1 MNGALG
7 CGVRNDVDAQG
18 AEQRAHNGPHPAIFD
33 KVVEIL
39 QGEAGPQGGLI
50 AVELLAE
57 SVEVPIIP
65 RCSIRAW
72 ARRISSTMV
81 PAAARESMTQICFPV
96 LLQHH
101 LPGDAGRVIRAGEL
115 EESVKQTVRSPR
127 SKAPAKSAGEGQ
139 ADEEAAF
146 STAMAESRAGTDR
159 ASSSTNSRPPTWM
172 RRGTVSNRT
181 QLLWKE
187 DVRRSQLLSLTI
199 FHVIKNTPKSDFKND
214 IFCHHHTGGRENC
227 QGWIR
232 KS

>member
-1 MNGALG
+1 M
-7 CGVRNDVDAQG
+7 
-18 AEQRAHNGPHPAIFD
+18 
-33 KVVEIL
+33 
-39 QGEAGPQGGLI
+39 
-50 AVELLAE
+50 
-57 SVEVPIIP
+57 
-65 RCSIRAW
+65 
-72 ARRISSTMV
+72 
-81 PAAARESMTQICFPV
+81 
-96 LLQHH
+96 
-101 LPGDAGRVIRAGEL
+101 
-115 EESVKQTVRSPR
+115 KQTVRSPR

>member
-1 MNGALG
+1 M
-7 CGVRNDVDAQG
+7 
-18 AEQRAHNGPHPAIFD
+18 
-33 KVVEIL
+33 
-39 QGEAGPQGGLI
+39 
-50 AVELLAE
+50 ELLAE

-65 RCSIRAW
+65 RCLHQGLG
-72 ARRISSTMV
+72 
-81 PAAARESMTQICFPV
+81 PADQQHHGPGGGAGVDDADLLFRV

-115 EESVKQTVRSPR
+115 GGKREADGTVPR

-187 DVRRSQLLSLTI
+187 AVRRSQLLSLTI
-199 FHVIKNTPKSDFKND
+199 FHVIKNTPKSDFKT
-214 IFCHHHTGGRENC
+214 ISSATIILEEGRIVKD
-227 QGWIR
+227 GFW